1 MRRSLTV
8 DVNPGFVR
16 VLPFAARLIATIC
29 LTSYSLVT
37 LGQEAQTVR
46 GLVNPKS
53 QAVLSSE
60 IAAKV
65 ILLPFRSGDAF
76 SKDDTLVEFDC
87 SLYRAQLEAALAG
100 RDVKTKEY
108 QNAAKLLTY
117 KATSPIEVEI
127 ARSEMKEAEARYNI
141 ENFKVNGCSIKA
153 PYSGRVIALLTN
165 EYETV
170 NRGTELLSVLS
181 DEQLEI
187 ELIVPSTW
195 LGWLRKGDSFGFHI
209 DETNRSYSA
218 SVARIGAMVD
228 PISQT
233 IAIIALFDES
243 HQDVLSG
250 MSGNAVIERIR

>member
-1 MRRSLTV
+1 MKRFLTD
-8 DVNPGFVR
+8 DVNHRFVR
-16 VLPFAARLIATIC
+16 LVPLVARIISAACLI
-29 LTSYSLVT
+29 SYSVVT
-37 LGQEAQTVR
+37 LGQDAQPVR

-53 QAVLSSE
+53 QAVMSSE

-65 ILLPFRSGDAF
+65 ILLPFSSGDAF
-76 SKDDTLVEFDC
+76 NKEDTLVEFDC
-87 SLYRAQLEAALAG
+87 SLYQAQLDAALAG
-100 RDVKTKEY
+100 RDIKTKEY

-117 KATSPIEVEI
+117 KATSRIEVEI
-127 ARSEMKEAEARYNI
+127 ARSEMREAEARYKI
-141 ENFKVNGCSIKA
+141 ENLKVEGCSIKA
-153 PYSGRVIALLTN
+153 PYKGRVIALMTN

-187 ELIVPSTW
+187 ELIVPSAW
-195 LGWLRKGDSFGFHI
+195 LGWLRKGDRFGFHI

-218 SVARIGAMVD
+218 TVSRIGAMVD

-233 IAIIALFDES
+233 IEIIALFDES